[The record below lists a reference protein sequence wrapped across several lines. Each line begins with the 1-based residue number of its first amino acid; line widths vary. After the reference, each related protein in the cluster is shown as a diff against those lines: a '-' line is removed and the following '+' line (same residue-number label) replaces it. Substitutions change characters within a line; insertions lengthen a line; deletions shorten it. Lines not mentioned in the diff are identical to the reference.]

1 MSRLRH
7 RSRRKNKQRKI
18 IIISICSILL
28 FMSAGYAAMSTNLEI
43 DAKGNVIK
51 KANAGSDL
59 VDQAGTVTSGD
70 GLYADSYEEN
80 VYTYRGA
87 NPNNY
92 VTFNG
97 EQWRII
103 SVNTADNTIK
113 IMRNGVLS
121 DRAFDTSSNGRYNSS
136 QYCNYSSGCNIYGS
150 SSTLYDTNL
159 SPITTLGREYNG
171 TKYQLPSKESEMST
185 YLNGTYYNGLN
196 ETARSMVKED
206 AVYKVG
212 VLYYDNNNMIT
223 DMNQLNAAKWKGKI
237 GLIDPSEYLR
247 ASTNSSCTNI
257 TAYWTTSSCYNN
269 SSSHNWMYLNDYWW
283 TLSPSSNSSSR
294 NVWYVVSSGYLSHN
308 RAYSS
313 HGVRPVV
320 TLSPDVKI
328 SGSGTVNDPYTFRLN

>member
-1 MSRLRH
+1 MKRN
-7 RSRRKNKQRKI
+7 RKRKKLNNI
-18 IIISICSILL
+18 MIISVCAVLL
-28 FMSAGYAAMSTNLEI
+28 LMTAGYAAMNTNLEI
-43 DAKGNVIK
+43 NAKGNVVK
-51 KANAGSDL
+51 KATGGEALLDN
-59 VDQAGTVTSGD
+59 VDIVTEGD

-113 IMRNGVLS
+113 IMRNAVLT

-136 QYCNYSSGCNIYGS
+136 QYCNYSGYGCNIYGS

-159 SPITTLGREYNG
+159 SPITTLGRTYNG

-196 ETARSMVKED
+196 ETARSMVKGD

-212 VLYYDNNNMIT
+212 VLKYQSGQTIST
-223 DMNQLNAAKWKGKI
+223 DVSQVKAAKWNGKVA
-237 GLIDPSEYLR
+237 LIDATEY
-247 ASTNSSCTNI
+247 
-257 TAYWTTSSCYNN
+257 
-269 SSSHNWMYLNDYWW
+269 
-283 TLSPSSNSSSR
+283 
-294 NVWYVVSSGYLSHN
+294 V
-308 RAYSS
+308 
-313 HGVRPVV
+313 
-320 TLSPDVKI
+320 
-328 SGSGTVNDPYTFRLN
+328 